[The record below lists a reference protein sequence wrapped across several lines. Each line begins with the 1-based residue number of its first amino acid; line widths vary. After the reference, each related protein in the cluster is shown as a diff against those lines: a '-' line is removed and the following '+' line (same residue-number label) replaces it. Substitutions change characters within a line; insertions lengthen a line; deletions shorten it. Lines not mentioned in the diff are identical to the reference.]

1 MNIQNPELIDRLAHF
16 KNLFLLSPV
25 IVSSGQF
32 IPADWSRGVLQD
44 PPIVKLVAHELAEQ
58 IDFQNIDV
66 ISGIEL
72 QGVPLAMAIALET
85 GKPMV
90 IVREKPKRPGRSP
103 IIGDVNFLREGS
115 RILLVDDLMAYG
127 GTKEERAKMV
137 EDRGGRVTD
146 VAVFSR
152 VRCTPPTQRIEGYNY
167 DAESWLTERSIR
179 LHPLLWHH
187 ELADLQM
194 NAGTISKE
202 LCEFIH
208 HNADGPYWENPD
220 NIRFLLD
227 YMKQENVPILDH
239 VLEHAKKWDAYM

>member
-1 MNIQNPELIDRLAHF
+1 MAIKNNELTSRLANF

-44 PPIVKLVAHELAEQ
+44 PAIAKLVAAELAGQ
-58 IDFQNIDV
+58 IDLSSIDV
-66 ISGIEL
+66 IAGIEL
-72 QGVPLAMAIALET
+72 QGVPLAMAMALET

-103 IIGDVNFLREGS
+103 IIGDVNFLHEGS
-115 RILLVDDLMAYG
+115 RALLVDDLMAYG
-127 GTKEERAKMV
+127 GTKEDRAKML
-137 EDRGGRVTD
+137 EERGGRVTD
-146 VAVFSR
+146 IAVFSH
-152 VRCTPPTQRIEGYNY
+152 VRCTPPTQRTEGYNY
-167 DAESWLTERSIR
+167 DAESWLTERGIK

-187 ELADLQM
+187 ELADLQA
-194 NAGTISKE
+194 NTGTISKE

-220 NIRFLLD
+220 NIRRLLD
-227 YMKQENVPILDH
+227 YMKRENVPILDH
-239 VLEHAKKWDAYM
+239 VLEHARKWGAL